1 MLRDSSGPSTATM
14 CAYFTTSQRVGTTG
28 KPGMEA
34 LDESRSIS
42 DQPHGDQCSEG
53 FLVVAAAMRN
63 TRIRRELTHLFNK
76 LPG

>member
-1 MLRDSSGPSTATM
+1 
-14 CAYFTTSQRVGTTG
+14 
-28 KPGMEA
+28 MEA

-53 FLVVAAAMRN
+53 VLVVAAAMRN